1 MQGIKN
7 VLGKFR
13 LSSVKTQRWHRT
25 TYARIC
31 VGIDF
36 NQSFL
41 REMKRLITK
50 DYTRTQFLDYE
61 HGAFHCRVCFQ
72 HIATRCVKNT
82 KANWLIK
89 THRKPKWWDGAMK
102 EVYLISKDATKVTP
116 YT

>member
-50 DYTRTQFLDYE
+50 DYTCVHSFSITSMVPSIV
-61 HGAFHCRVCFQ
+61 GCAF
-72 HIATRCVKNT
+72 NT
-82 KANWLIK
+82 LQL
-89 THRKPKWWDGAMK
+89 G
-102 EVYLISKDATKVTP
+102 VSKIQKQIG
-116 YT
+116 